1 VREIAAELLLRRIAK
16 PVSLLQKVMLQPPI
30 DRPAVLWN
38 SRLDRN
44 NIFAVLIPYFMDESQ
59 KSRITLLDVAAD
71 ADVSRSTVSLVIR
84 NVPSISETTRKRV
97 LRSIK
102 KLGYVYHRG
111 AASLRRQHS
120 HAIGL
125 IVSDITNPFFAE
137 IIVAI
142 EERLAEAGFVTLL
155 GNTSEKQSKEERLLR
170 TMQEFPADGILIC
183 PTLVG
188 EPLKRTPNLGEVFPV
203 VAIARQVP
211 GLDYVGNDNAQGASL
226 AIEHLFR
233 IGHRRIAFL
242 GADPN
247 LAVVV
252 DDRLKGY
259 QQAFSQLQLKF
270 DPLLVLSTDLNRRG
284 GFDGVQK
291 LMKAKNPP
299 SAVLCFNDVVALGAM
314 EGLQRLGLKPG
325 VDIGIV
331 GFNNIPDAA
340 QCVPGLTTIDNSPR
354 QLGESAAEL
363 LLKRIE
369 QRVAPIRTLVLQ
381 PQLVVRESCGAN
393 PREAKHTGY

>member
-1 VREIAAELLLRRIAK
+1 MNLPSFMGEL
-16 PVSLLQKVMLQPPI
+16 
-30 DRPAVLWN
+30 
-38 SRLDRN
+38 
-44 NIFAVLIPYFMDESQ
+44 Q
-59 KSRITLLDVAAD
+59 KSRVTLLDIAAD

-84 NVPSISETTRKRV
+84 NVPSVAETTRKRV

-120 HAIGL
+120 HAVGL

-155 GNTSEKQSKEERLLR
+155 GNASEDHSKEESLLR

-183 PTLVG
+183 PTLHG
-188 EPLKRTPNLGEVFPV
+188 ETLNRISNSGEVLPV
-203 VAIARQVP
+203 VAIARRVP
-211 GLDYVGNDNAQGASL
+211 GFDYVGIDNAQGAVL
-226 AIEHLFR
+226 AIEHLYR

-242 GADPN
+242 GAHPN
-247 LAVVV
+247 VLAV

-259 QQAFSQLQLKF
+259 QQAFSQMQLKF

-314 EGLQRLGLKPG
+314 EGIQRLGLKPG

-331 GFNNIPDAA
+331 GFNNIPESA

-369 QRVAPIRTLVLQ
+369 QRVAPIRTLILQ
-381 PQLVVRESCGAN
+381 PQLIVRESCGAN
-393 PREAKHTGY
+393 SKRGQTPQ